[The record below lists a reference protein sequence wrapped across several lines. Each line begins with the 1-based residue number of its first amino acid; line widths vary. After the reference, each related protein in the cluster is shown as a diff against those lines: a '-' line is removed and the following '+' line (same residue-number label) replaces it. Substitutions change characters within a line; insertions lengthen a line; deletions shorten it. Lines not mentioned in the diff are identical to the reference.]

1 MSRFGK
7 WKFNKWKYLFISI
20 FWLAWAQKSH
30 ECFEKTSLITLSW
43 AAVLQSLRNYDMG
56 KVTSLSWD
64 VDPYVY
70 MPQNMN
76 YFLIPWMNRVPRH
89 ASKFLWNSAEAV
101 GKLSTPYPMFPWHM
115 RILGRPGATWAALNL
130 ASWCLAV
137 ARAAGRVLAAWGST
151 AGTGGAASRERCQ
164 AHGVGSR
171 QELRFEE
178 LSCEE
183 LRCEELS
190 FEELR
195 CEELSFEELSCE
207 ELSCEASSWKE
218 LSCE

>member
-1 MSRFGK
+1 M
-7 WKFNKWKYLFISI
+7 
-20 FWLAWAQKSH
+20 
-30 ECFEKTSLITLSW
+30 
-43 AAVLQSLRNYDMG
+43 
-56 KVTSLSWD
+56 
-64 VDPYVY
+64 
-70 MPQNMN
+70 
-76 YFLIPWMNRVPRH
+76 
-89 ASKFLWNSAEAV
+89 
-101 GKLSTPYPMFPWHM
+101 
-115 RILGRPGATWAALNL
+115 
-130 ASWCLAV
+130 

-207 ELSCEASSWKE
+207 ELSCEASS
-218 LSCE
+218 